1 MRKKIE
7 TKLSFS
13 PKLTGG
19 GEVENKNLSAAVSV
33 IAPSQKS
40 APIPASCEGLEVSEP
55 VLQTVTRLRMGL
67 GLGESI
73 IAVTGI
79 EPADGAS
86 RLAAHMALALARIE
100 RSPVLLVDGNVRA
113 PEFHTTFNTQQTPGL
128 CELLE
133 GELELADTVHE
144 SDVPFFNVL
153 TSGRASSLAV
163 TLFSSSK
170 CQHTFEAFRNRF
182 RYVVVAVGPLSRAS
196 EGMAL
201 ASMADGLVLAL
212 ANGERRRR
220 ELLQVKR
227 EVAGMKTRLL
237 GAVLTETR

>member
-1 MRKKIE
+1 MRKKVV
-7 TKLSFS
+7 TKVDFS
-13 PKLTGG
+13 QKLTGG
-19 GEVENKNLSAAVSV
+19 GAIKNKKLSSAVGV
-33 IAPSQKS
+33 IDRPLKS
-40 APIPASCEGLEVSEP
+40 APSLASCEGLEVSEP

-79 EPADGAS
+79 EPEDGAS
-86 RLAAHMALALARIE
+86 RLAAHIALALARIE

-113 PEFHTTFNTQQTPGL
+113 PEFHTTFKTQQTPGL

-133 GELELADTVHE
+133 GEPETSDMVHE

-153 TSGRASSLAV
+153 TSGRAASLAV
-163 TLFSSSK
+163 TLFSSPK
-170 CQHTFEAFRNRF
+170 CAQTFESFRSRF

-201 ASMADGLVLAL
+201 ASMADGLVVAL

-227 EVAGMKTRLL
+227 EVAGLKTRLL
-237 GAVLTETR
+237 GAVLTETP